1 MILKYFIVAALS
13 YLIGSIPFGW
23 LVVMI
28 ARGRDVRTL
37 GSGRVG
43 GTNVMRAAGCLAG
56 VLTAFLDAFKGLL
69 ALWTANWLLP
79 GHPWAQALGPLMAVV
94 GQVLSVFLVERQ
106 ADGKLLLRG
115 GAGGATTFGG
125 LVALWPPALL
135 VIWPLAGLVFILG
148 GYASLT
154 TIAVALSGL
163 LALTYL
169 AVTGAGPWEHVLY
182 GVGTL
187 ALVLWALRTNL
198 QRVRAGTERVV
209 GLRAWRQKQQRK

>member
-1 MILKYFIVAALS
+1 MILKFLAIAALS

-56 VLTAFLDAFKGLL
+56 VLTALLDAFKGVM
-69 ALWTANWLLP
+69 ALWAANWLLP
-79 GHPWAQALGPLMAVV
+79 GNPWAQALGPLMAVV

-106 ADGKLLLRG
+106 ADGKLLFRG

-125 LVALWPPALL
+125 LVALWPPALI
-135 VIWPLAGLVFILG
+135 VVWPLAGLVFLFG

-163 LALTYL
+163 LALIYQ
-169 AVTGAGPWEHVLY
+169 AITGAGPWAHVLY

-187 ALVLWALRTNL
+187 ILVLWALRSNL
-198 QRVRAGTERVV
+198 QRVRAGTERTV
-209 GLRAWRQKQQRK
+209 GLRAWRQKQGK